1 MLTAE
6 LSLSLVAAA
15 SAFAAGFLIGA
26 RWRRGR
32 LEGVVVVPASPPM
45 RPPPPRVDPMTRSP
59 YAPRPKPKPTAVPP
73 TDRIVRWRTG
83 ADNAPPPAP
92 AKPAPKAP
100 DVPLPAPTTA
110 AAPPAELLPSVSWGQ
125 SCASK

>member
-59 YAPRPKPKPTAVPP
+59 YAPRPKPKPTASPP
-73 TDRIVRWRTG
+73 TERIVRWRTG
-83 ADNAPPPAP
+83 ADNAPRPSQPQAPPQPA
-92 AKPAPKAP
+92 AKPPDVALPKAP
-100 DVPLPAPTTA
+100 TIA
-110 AAPPAELLPSVSWGQ
+110 AQMLPSIPWGQ
-125 SCASK
+125 S